1 MAVRRPKLLSKLKLP
16 IPVRAVILDWDGTL
30 LDSYRADA
38 RAYRFMFRALGI
50 KFSSRDLARHYS
62 PDWYRVYRAAKIPR
76 SQWQRA
82 DNLWAKA
89 YKRENPRLLPG
100 ARALLKELSSSYLL
114 ALVTSGD
121 RERVHRQLRKFNF
134 VKLFR
139 VCICSEDAAR
149 RKPHPAPLRK
159 AMQCL
164 GIKPS
169 DCVYLG
175 DTPEDIE
182 MARHARV
189 RSIGVIGPFPS
200 SARLAAA
207 HPDALIHSI
216 AELPKLLVPAGV
228 TALHSAAMDLKWRAP
243 RRAHLA

>member
-1 MAVRRPKLLSKLKLP
+1 MKLP
-16 IPVRAVILDWDGTL
+16 IRVRAVILDWDGTL

-38 RAYRFMFRALGI
+38 RAYQFMFRALRI

-76 SQWQRA
+76 SQWQLA
-82 DNLWAKA
+82 DKLWSEG
-89 YKRENPRLLPG
+89 YQRENPRLLPG
-100 ARALLKELSSSYLL
+100 AKALLKKLNVAHLL

-121 RERVHRQLRKFNF
+121 RERVHRQLKNF
-134 VKLFR
+134 DFLKLFP

-164 GIKPS
+164 GVKPD
-169 DCVYLG
+169 DCAYVG

-182 MARHARV
+182 MARRTHV
-189 RSIGVIGPFPS
+189 RSIGIIGPFPS

-216 AELPKLLVPAGV
+216 RELPKLLAP
-228 TALHSAAMDLKWRAP
+228 MDVSE
-243 RRAHLA
+243 